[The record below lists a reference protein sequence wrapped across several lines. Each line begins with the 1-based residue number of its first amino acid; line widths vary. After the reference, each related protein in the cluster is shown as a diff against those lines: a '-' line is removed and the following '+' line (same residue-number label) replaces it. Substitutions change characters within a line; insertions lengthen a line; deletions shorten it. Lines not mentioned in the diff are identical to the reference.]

1 MASNEKT
8 LVIRNGTLIDGTSE
22 AASQNDAVVI
32 EGNKFSSVGALP
44 PGLNLEDTNK
54 YEVIDA
60 DGKWIMPGLI
70 DGHCHLSFG
79 FPAVSSMKYP
89 SGRGTISPGFSA
101 IRAAHNAQTVLRSG
115 VTSISIPGGTW
126 FIEVGLRDAINAG
139 LVEGPRIFTAGR
151 FIVTYGSIGDYEPS
165 WVGTPEHVLG
175 VLANDVNDMITEVRR
190 QTKHGVDFVK
200 LADSTW
206 GDNQT
211 MSKEE
216 IAAVV
221 EEAHRRNAR
230 VAIHSRGTGST
241 KAAAEAGVD
250 WIMHAD
256 LATEAELWAVAE
268 AGVRVMPTMTFLF
281 EAISIGMEK
290 GRGQEEI
297 GIIRRNADSAVKMLE
312 TARNFGVKVLVG
324 TDSGNSP
331 VMPYGTLH
339 ANEAEV
345 MVKYGGYTPMEAIV
359 ANTRENAYAVGLEG
373 ELGTIEP
380 GKLADLLIL
389 DADPLADIRVLQGG
403 KHLSAVIKDGR
414 RVNLN
419 GSDDE
424 ALLNLPVIPAE
435 AGIQEGRR

>member
-1 MASNEKT
+1 MSGNGKT
-8 LVIRNGTLIDGTSE
+8 LVIRNGTLIDGTGD

-32 EGNKFSSVGALP
+32 ESNRFTSVGQLP
-44 PGLNLEDTNK
+44 PGLNLEDTSK
-54 YEVIDA
+54 VEVIDA
-60 DGKWIMPGLI
+60 EGKWVMPGLI

-79 FPAVSSMKYP
+79 FPAVSGTKYP
-89 SGRGTISPGFSA
+89 SGRGTVSPGFNA
-101 IRAAHNAQTVLRSG
+101 IRAARNAQTVLRSG

-139 LVEGPRIFTAGR
+139 LVEGPRLYTAGR
-151 FIVTYGSIGDYEPS
+151 FIVTYGSIGDPEPS
-165 WVGTPEHVLG
+165 WVGTPEHLLG

-190 QTKHGVDFVK
+190 QTKHGVDFIK

-211 MSKEE
+211 MSREE
-216 IAAVV
+216 MGAVV

-230 VAIHSRGTGST
+230 VAIHSRGAGST

-256 LATEAELWAVAE
+256 LATEAELYAVAE

-281 EAISIGMEK
+281 EALSIGKEK
-290 GRGQEEI
+290 GRSDEELD
-297 GIIRRNADSAVKMLE
+297 IIRRNAESAMQVLE
-312 TARNFGVKVLVG
+312 TSRNLGVKVLVG

-373 ELGTIEP
+373 ELGTIET

-403 KHLSAVIKDGR
+403 KHLEAVIKDGR

-419 GSDDE
+419 GGDE
-424 ALLNLPVIPAE
+424 ALLDL
-435 AGIQEGRR
+435 

>member
-1 MASNEKT
+1 MSGNGRT
-8 LVIRNGTLIDGTSE
+8 LVIRNGTLIDGTGNP
-22 AASQNDAVVI
+22 ASQNDTVVI
-32 EGNKFSSVGALP
+32 EGNRISSVGGLP
-44 PGLNLEDTNK
+44 PGLNLEDTK
-54 YEVIDA
+54 RVEVIDA

-79 FPAVSSMKYP
+79 FPALSSVNYP
-89 SGRGTISPGFSA
+89 SGRGTINPGFSA
-101 IRAAHNAQTVLRSG
+101 LRAARNAQTVLRSG

-139 LVEGPRIFTAGR
+139 MVEGPRIYTAGQ
-151 FIVTYGSIGDYEPS
+151 FIVTYGSIGDPEPS
-165 WVGTPEHVLG
+165 WVGTPEHALG

-200 LADSTW
+200 LADSVW

-221 EEAHRRNAR
+221 AEAHRRNAR
-230 VAIHSRGTGST
+230 VAIHSRGAGST

-256 LATEAELWAVAE
+256 LATEPELYAVAE
-268 AGVRVMPTMTFLF
+268 AGVRVMPTVTFLF
-281 EAISIGMEK
+281 EALSIGKEK
-290 GRGQEEI
+290 GRSDEELD
-297 GIIRRNADSAVKMLE
+297 IIRRNADNAMQVLE
-312 TARNFGVKVLVG
+312 TARNFGVKVLCG

-389 DADPLADIRVLQGG
+389 DADPLADIRVLQRG
-403 KHLSAVIKDGR
+403 KHLDAIIKDGR
-414 RVNLN
+414 RVELTADN
-419 GSDDE
+419 D
-424 ALLNLPVIPAE
+424 PA
-435 AGIQEGRR
+435 QLDLC